1 MRLFV
6 LTAALMAF
14 VVLASYALLIVMF
27 GGSVGDRTPA
37 PESALSPA
45 VKFVPPLEY
54 LEKRSK
60 ERTKSSTGTAAT
72 TPTQGFHTK
81 AAPPKVHVFQTAYRG
96 GTQIVFD
103 HEKHV
108 KEVGLECIDCHHV
121 ERCGKCHQQDE
132 TNLIAVTRGK
142 QALHENCIACH
153 ASMSGPQKCDECHK
167 Q

>member
-14 VVLASYALLIVMF
+14 TVLASYALLIVMF
-27 GGSVGDRTPA
+27 GSSVGDRTLA
-37 PESALSPA
+37 PESALSPS

-54 LEKRSK
+54 LESRSR
-60 ERTKSSTGTAAT
+60 ERTMSSTATGAT

-108 KEVGLECIDCHHV
+108 KDLGLECIDCHHV
-121 ERCGKCHQQDE
+121 ERCGKCHLSDNNVM
-132 TNLIAVTRGK
+132 TVTRGK
-142 QALHENCIACH
+142 QALHENCIVCH
-153 ASMSGPQKCDECHK
+153 ANTSGPQKCDECHR